1 MENIDFEKIFSFIA
15 DILNAKPEENT
26 YIKKFDSLVK
36 NDFSVF
42 CDSVRD
48 LNQMK
53 DARDFD
59 EIKEQMRLIANC
71 PPLHSKMVGAV
82 GGGFSSG
89 KSSFINS
96 FMSGGVKLAEGIRP
110 VTAIPS
116 YVISGESPSINGL
129 SYRGGN
135 FEIKEELY
143 KAISHE
149 MLKKL
154 KFDLKHILS
163 YITVETNLDS
173 SLFSNICL
181 IDTPGYSAPDSGSTE
196 QDMKIAK
203 SYIKDAKFLIWI
215 VGLDSKGTINT
226 SDLDFLDD
234 DDLPFGKEEGKSLYV
249 VANKAGTVTPS
260 NHQNILDTFRDVLED
275 YGFDY
280 AGISLY
286 DSKQRKEYL
295 YNKMNIRGFLSMQ
308 NVSTKKYVDLAL
320 PLKGIF
326 DRYESHIRE
335 KNRRDKEY
343 QSKVQKLILDGMTS
357 NAISLT
363 SGAKSKLE
371 DGLYELKKY
380 FKPEDLDS
388 SLKKIGELRKKFF
401 ECLDSFCEEMGI
413 EKQELPESK
422 ILSEATGEETASSA
436 IVKTVRYCTK
446 CGNKIKAGDRF
457 CQNCGVPISIKAY
470 LPDRLSKN

>member
-1 MENIDFEKIFSFIA
+1 MENIDFEGIFSFIA
-15 DILNAKPEENT
+15 DILNAEPEENAQ
-26 YIKKFDSLVK
+26 IKNFDSLVSV
-36 NDFSVF
+36 DFSAF

-48 LNQMK
+48 LNQVK
-53 DARDFD
+53 DMIEFD
-59 EIKEQMRLIANC
+59 KIKNQMRLIANC

-96 FMSGGVKLAEGIRP
+96 FMNNDDSVKLAEGIRP

-116 YVISGESPSINGL
+116 YVISGEKPSIQGL

-163 YITVETNLDS
+163 YITVKTNLDS
-173 SLFSNICL
+173 TLFSNICL

-196 QDMKIAK
+196 KDMEIAK
-203 SYIKDAKFLIWI
+203 AYIKDAKFLIWI

-226 SDLDFLDD
+226 SDLDFLDA
-234 DDLPFGKEEGKSLYV
+234 LPFGREEGKSLYV
-249 VANKAGTVTPS
+249 VANKAGTVSPS
-260 NHQNILDTFRDVLED
+260 NHQDILDTFRDVLED
-275 YGFDY
+275 YGFEY
-280 AGISLY
+280 EGISLY

-295 YNKMNIRGFLSMQ
+295 YCKMPIGDFLFKQNIP
-308 NVSTKKYVDLAL
+308 TKKYVDLAL
-320 PLKGIF
+320 PLKEIF
-326 DRYESHIRE
+326 DRYENHVKE
-335 KNRRDKEY
+335 KNKNDKEY

-363 SGAKSKLE
+363 SNAKSKLE
-371 DGLYELKKY
+371 DGLYELKRY
-380 FKPEDLDS
+380 FKPDDLDS
-388 SLKKIGELRKKFF
+388 SLKRIGELRKKFF

-413 EKQELPESK
+413 EKQELPKTEDLSK
-422 ILSEATGEETASSA
+422 QSL
-436 IVKTVRYCTK
+436 VVRPVRYCSK
-446 CGNKIKAGDRF
+446 CGNKIETNDRF
-457 CQNCGVPISIKAY
+457 CQKCGTKVKGINK
-470 LPDRLSKN
+470 

>member
-1 MENIDFEKIFSFIA
+1 MENIDFEGIFSFIS
-15 DILNAKPEENT
+15 DILNAEPEENIH
-26 YIKKFDSLVK
+26 IKKFDSLVSV
-36 NDFSVF
+36 DFSAF

-48 LNQMK
+48 LNQVK
-53 DARDFD
+53 DMIEFD
-59 EIKEQMRLIANC
+59 KIKNQMRLIANC

-96 FMSGGVKLAEGIRP
+96 FMNNDDSVKLAEGIRP

-116 YVISGESPSINGL
+116 YVISGEKPSIQGL

-163 YITVETNLDS
+163 YITVKTNLDS
-173 SLFSNICL
+173 TLFSNICL

-196 QDMKIAK
+196 KDMEIAK
-203 SYIKDAKFLIWI
+203 AYIKDAKFLIWI

-226 SDLDFLDD
+226 SDLEFL
-234 DDLPFGKEEGKSLYV
+234 DDLPFGREEGKSLYV
-249 VANKAGTVTPS
+249 VANKAGTVSPS
-260 NHQNILDTFRDVLED
+260 NHQDILDTFRDVLED
-275 YGFDY
+275 YGFEY
-280 AGISLY
+280 EGISLY
-286 DSKQRKEYL
+286 DSKQKKEYL
-295 YNKMNIRGFLSMQ
+295 YGKMPIGDFLFKQNIP
-308 NVSTKKYVDLAL
+308 TKKYVDLAL
-320 PLKGIF
+320 PLKEIF
-326 DRYESHIRE
+326 DRYENHVKE
-335 KNRRDKEY
+335 KNKNDKEY

-363 SGAKSKLE
+363 SDAKSKLE
-371 DGLYELKKY
+371 DGLYDLKRY
-380 FKPEDLDS
+380 FKPDDLDS

-413 EKQELPESK
+413 EKQELPKTEDLSK
-422 ILSEATGEETASSA
+422 QSL
-436 IVKTVRYCTK
+436 VVRPVRYCSK

-457 CQNCGVPISIKAY
+457 CQKCGTKVQGINK
-470 LPDRLSKN
+470 

>member
-15 DILNAKPEENT
+15 VILNAKPEENT

-36 NDFSVF
+36 DDFSVF

-53 DARDFD
+53 DVHDFD
-59 EIKEQMRLIANC
+59 EIKNQMRLIANC
-71 PPLHSKMVGAV
+71 PPLHSKTVGAV

-89 KSSFINS
+89 KSCFINS
-96 FMSGGVKLAEGIRP
+96 FMSGGVTLTEGIRP

-116 YVISGESPSINGL
+116 YVISGERPSIHGL

-135 FEIKEELY
+135 FEIKEDLY

-181 IDTPGYSAPDSGSTE
+181 IDTPGYNAPDSGSTE

-215 VGLDSKGTINT
+215 VGLDSHGTINT
-226 SDLDFLDD
+226 SDFDFLDD
-234 DDLPFGKEEGKSLYV
+234 DELPFGKEKGKSLYV
-249 VANKAGTVTPS
+249 VANKAGEVTPS
-260 NHQNILDTFRDVLED
+260 NHQKILDTFRDVLEG

-286 DSKQRKEYL
+286 DSRKRNEYL
-295 YNKMNIRGFLSMQ
+295 YDKMNIRDFLSMQ
-308 NVSTKKYVDLAL
+308 NVSTKKYVNLAL
-320 PLKGIF
+320 PLKEIF
-326 DRYESHIRE
+326 DRYENHIRE

-388 SLKKIGELRKKFF
+388 SLKTISELRKKFF

-422 ILSEATGEETASSA
+422 ILSEASGEEAASSA

-457 CQNCGVPISIKAY
+457 CQNCGVPVSIKAY
-470 LPDRLSKN
+470 LPDRL

>member
-1 MENIDFEKIFSFIA
+1 MENIDFEGIFSFIS
-15 DILNAKPEENT
+15 DILNAETEENIH
-26 YIKKFDSLVK
+26 IKNFDSLVSV
-36 NDFSVF
+36 DFSAF

-48 LNQMK
+48 LNQVK
-53 DARDFD
+53 DMLEFD
-59 EIKEQMRLIANC
+59 KIKNQMRLIANC

-96 FMSGGVKLAEGIRP
+96 FMNNDDSVKLAEGIRP

-116 YVISGESPSINGL
+116 YVISGEKPSIQGL

-163 YITVETNLDS
+163 YITVKTNLDS
-173 SLFSNICL
+173 TLFSNICL

-196 QDMKIAK
+196 KDMEIAK
-203 SYIKDAKFLIWI
+203 AYIKDAKFLIWI

-226 SDLDFLDD
+226 SDLEFLE
-234 DDLPFGKEEGKSLYV
+234 DLPFGREEGKSLYV
-249 VANKAGTVTPS
+249 VANKAGTVSPS
-260 NHQNILDTFRDVLED
+260 NHQDILDTFRDVLED
-275 YGFDY
+275 YGFEY
-280 AGISLY
+280 EGISLY
-286 DSKQRKEYL
+286 DSKQKKEYL
-295 YNKMNIRGFLSMQ
+295 YGKMPIADFLLKQNIP
-308 NVSTKKYVDLAL
+308 TKKYVDLAL
-320 PLKGIF
+320 PLKEIF
-326 DRYESHIRE
+326 DRYENHVKE
-335 KNRRDKEY
+335 KNKNDKEY

-363 SGAKSKLE
+363 SDAKSKLE
-371 DGLYELKKY
+371 DGLYELKRY
-380 FKPEDLDS
+380 FKPDDLDS
-388 SLKKIGELRKKFF
+388 SLKRIGELRKKFF

-413 EKQELPESK
+413 EKQELPKTEDLSK
-422 ILSEATGEETASSA
+422 QSL
-436 IVKTVRYCTK
+436 VVRPVRYCSK

-457 CQNCGVPISIKAY
+457 CQKCGTKVQGINK
-470 LPDRLSKN
+470 

>member
-1 MENIDFEKIFSFIA
+1 MENIDFEGIFSFIS
-15 DILNAKPEENT
+15 DILNAEPEENAH
-26 YIKKFDSLVK
+26 IKKFDSLVSV
-36 NDFSVF
+36 DFSAF

-48 LNQMK
+48 LNQVK
-53 DARDFD
+53 DMLEFD
-59 EIKEQMRLIANC
+59 KIKNQMRLIANC

-96 FMSGGVKLAEGIRP
+96 FMNNDDSVKLAEGIRP

-116 YVISGESPSINGL
+116 YVISGEKPSIQGL

-163 YITVETNLDS
+163 YITVKTNLDS
-173 SLFSNICL
+173 TLFSNICL

-196 QDMKIAK
+196 KDMEIAK
-203 SYIKDAKFLIWI
+203 AYIKDAKFLIWI

-226 SDLDFLDD
+226 SDLEFLE
-234 DDLPFGKEEGKSLYV
+234 DLPFGREEGKSLYV
-249 VANKAGTVTPS
+249 VANKAGTVSPS
-260 NHQNILDTFRDVLED
+260 NHQDILDTFRDVLED
-275 YGFDY
+275 YGFEY
-280 AGISLY
+280 EGISLY

-295 YNKMNIRGFLSMQ
+295 YGKMPIADFLLKQNIPP
-308 NVSTKKYVDLAL
+308 KKCVDLAL
-320 PLKGIF
+320 PLKEIF
-326 DRYESHIRE
+326 DRYENHVKE
-335 KNRRDKEY
+335 KNKTDKEY

-363 SGAKSKLE
+363 SNAKSKLE
-371 DGLYELKKY
+371 DGLYELKRY
-380 FKPEDLDS
+380 FKPDDLES
-388 SLKKIGELRKKFF
+388 SLKRIGELRKKFF

-413 EKQELPESK
+413 EKQELPKTEDLSK
-422 ILSEATGEETASSA
+422 QSL
-436 IVKTVRYCTK
+436 IVRPVRYCSK

-457 CQNCGVPISIKAY
+457 CQKCGTKVQGVNK
-470 LPDRLSKN
+470 